1 MKNII
6 GLYNPYGLVQKAGK
20 KSRCKKGRCKK
31 SKKYTRKN
39 YKKL

>member
-20 KSRCKKGRCKK
+20 RRHTI
-31 SKKYTRKN
+31 TRKRKSLRRH
-39 YKKL
+39 KKTRRYH